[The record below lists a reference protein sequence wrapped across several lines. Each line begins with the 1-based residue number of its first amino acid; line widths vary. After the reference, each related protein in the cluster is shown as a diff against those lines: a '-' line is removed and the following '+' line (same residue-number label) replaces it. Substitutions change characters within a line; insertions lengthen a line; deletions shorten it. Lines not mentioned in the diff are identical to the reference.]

1 MGEKQ
6 ENFKG
11 FVRLR
16 KPKSESSR
24 PIFARFLRY
33 GDKEQVTDQ
42 ARKHRRTRTSISTM
56 TSRNCC
62 TTREKDK

>member
-11 FVRLR
+11 FVRLG
-16 KPKSESSR
+16 KPKSESWR
-24 PIFARFLRY
+24 PIIARFLRY

-42 ARKHRRTRTSISTM
+42 ARKHRRTR
-56 TSRNCC
+56 
-62 TTREKDK
+62 

>member
-11 FVRLR
+11 FVRLG

-24 PIFARFLRY
+24 PIIARFLRY

-42 ARKHRRTRTSISTM
+42 ARKHRRTWTSISTM